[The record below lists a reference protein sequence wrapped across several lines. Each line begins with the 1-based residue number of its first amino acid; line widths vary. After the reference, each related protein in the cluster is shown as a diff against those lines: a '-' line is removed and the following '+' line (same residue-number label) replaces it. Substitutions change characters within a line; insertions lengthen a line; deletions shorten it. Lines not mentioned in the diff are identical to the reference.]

1 MGTHNRTL
9 PGRPEPS
16 VFRRMS
22 RYFIPVLFFFA
33 IIGIFLLN
41 NYDILTE
48 HRRDPEASISY
59 DTTREASRSYDRG
72 ERTPA
77 TDSDTVESLNQ
88 LAPKV
93 RNGSPRAVHKAF
105 SDSDTS
111 FVVDIPPI
119 IFVAPG
125 RDGVAIRVSLRILL
139 ESTETRREVLLKR
152 EEIKVVAHRLFG
164 SPESAD
170 LSVVEQRSRLL
181 GEINR
186 LIESGHIDRIEFT
199 EYRPVVRE

>member
-1 MGTHNRTL
+1 MGTHNRTS
-9 PGRPEPS
+9 PGKPRPA

-48 HRRDPEASISY
+48 HRRDPEAPLLD
-59 DTTREASRSYDRG
+59 DTAREASRSFDRG
-72 ERTPA
+72 EPTPA
-77 TDSDTVESLNQ
+77 TDSDAVESLNR

-93 RNGSPRAVHKAF
+93 RNGSPEAVYRAF
-105 SDSDTS
+105 SDTDTS
-111 FVVDIPPI
+111 FGVDIPPI

-125 RDGVAIRVSLRILL
+125 RDGVAIHVSLRILL

-170 LSVVEQRSRLL
+170 LSVEDLRNRLL

-186 LIESGHIDRIEFT
+186 LIESGHIDHIEFT